1 MKRLQFLSVIVG
13 LALIATANAQVVIGH
28 HTVEFAHGEGA
39 LTARDGAQ
47 ARTAFRVIQRG
58 DQRAE
63 GSFHFQAR
71 GPHDST
77 LTIST
82 QRIPRLEA
90 REAGAVFS
98 GPAVLE
104 VSRTPNHEG
113 WRWEGHVTVTVKNN
127 VRIQIGKEWRIVDV
141 VEVSFTTERS
151 DRQYSFAGISDARNF
166 QTGVRFVD

>member
-1 MKRLQFLSVIVG
+1 MKRLQFLGVIVG
-13 LALIATANAQVVIGH
+13 FAMVATANAQVVVGS

-47 ARTAFRVIQRG
+47 ARTAFRVTQRG

-63 GSFHFQAR
+63 GTFHFQAR

-77 LTIST
+77 LTIAT
-82 QRIPRLEA
+82 DRIPRLEA

-104 VSRTPNHEG
+104 VSRTPHHEG
-113 WRWEGHVTVTVKNN
+113 WRWEGTLTVTVRNN
-127 VRIQIGKEWRIVDV
+127 VRIQVGRDWRIVDV
-141 VEVSFTTERS
+141 VEVSFTTDRT
-151 DRQYSFAGISDARNF
+151 DRQYSFAGVSDARNF
-166 QTGVRFVD
+166 QTGIRRVD